1 MAGNRFLR
9 FDISTKV
16 LMLANVVTILFAV
29 VQKWDVIEVMWV
41 YWAQSVI
48 IGCFTYRRIL
58 DLKYFST
65 KGMSVNGVPL
75 EPTQEAKR
83 QTAKFFLVHYG
94 FFHLAYFLFLLVL
107 STPVSVISA
116 ISITVCILTFLA
128 NHWFSYK
135 KNRLSDM
142 NRTLKLGT
150 VFMTPYVRIIPMHLT
165 IILGGVFIIEGSTST
180 LALLLFLILKTFA
193 DVIMHMVEHRSR
205 RPEGET
211 GSL

>member
-1 MAGNRFLR
+1 MNFNRSLR

-16 LMLANVVTILFAV
+16 LILANVVTIIFALA
-29 VQKWDVIEVMWV
+29 QKWNVTDVMWV

-58 DLKYFST
+58 DLKLFST
-65 KGMSVNGVPL
+65 KGMSVNNVPL
-75 EPTQEAKR
+75 EPTEEAKR
-83 QTAKFFLVHYG
+83 QTARFFLLHYG
-94 FFHLAYFLFLLVL
+94 FFHLVYFLFLCELATPLSVL
-107 STPVSVISA
+107 SA
-116 ISITVCILTFLA
+116 IGIAVCILIFLV

-165 IILGGVFIIEGSTST
+165 IILGGVLITEGSMNT
-180 LALLLFLILKTFA
+180 LVLLLFLVLKTLA
-193 DVIMHMVEHRSR
+193 DVIMHIIEHRTGQR
-205 RPEGET
+205 ET
-211 GSL
+211 LTGPF